1 MEHSMSSEEEIGDEE
16 KQLKNTSFDLKDYTI
31 IKEGEAEILMHA
43 TNQVFYNKTQIL
55 SNDGGMALL
64 WAPSRI
70 HQSACQYT
78 SSDVGKTCLVM
89 VGADGLTLSVHQVF
103 ELEISGGYFSYTYVT
118 QPSPWALNDFFAVVV
133 ATTMELIFFTL
144 GYHDLTVKIY
154 QHQVNNRDMSIAVL
168 RTFISQRKLE
178 HKAMLARQAKAC
190 PKVPDESVSEMEP
203 PADSSQHNGMS
214 SDGCKLLEEM
224 SQDEQCSISDV
235 QTRNLRRKD
244 LELKPARVLEALS
257 ASGLRALRYAREV
270 EGIGQVVALDNDKV
284 SVESCRRNIRFN
296 GSVACSKLESHLAD
310 ARVYMLTHPKEFDV
324 VDLDPYGSPSVFLD
338 SAVQSV
344 VDGGILMCTATDL
357 AVLCGGNGEVCYSKY
372 GSYPLRGKYC
382 HEMAL
387 RILLACIESH
397 ANQYKRYIVPVL
409 SVHMDF
415 YVRVFVRIYSS
426 ASAMRNTPLKL
437 SYVYQC
443 NGCDSFHLQPV
454 GRTIS
459 KSNTL
464 RYHPG
469 FGPAISQDCSD
480 CGKKFNMGGPIWS
493 APIHDQEWVA
503 AILADVKS
511 MKEQYPAYDRICAM
525 LTAVSEELPDIPLFL
540 SLHNISATLKCTS
553 PSAVMFRSAVINAG
567 YRTSG
572 THVNPLGLKTDA
584 PMHTIW
590 DIMRCWVTVPCS
602 VSSCFVGL
610 ENERRK
616 ERKNPK
622 EKVAMKNKGKVTRN
636 ISLQLEVSVQ
646 KIDFCQVKN
655 HPVKA
660 QPSHHPGTVI
670 LSKEPVLQAN
680 FARAVESPNKG
691 KDKKVARFLPNPERH
706 WGPKLRAGRQ
716 ITGKHVSLLG
726 TKEVN
731 IFSNPEDSDNSAA
744 VFRRRKA
751 TRVCLATKRSPF

>member
-1 MEHSMSSEEEIGDEE
+1 MEMAN
-16 KQLKNTSFDLKDYTI
+16 LTI
-31 IKEGEAEILMHA
+31 I
-43 TNQVFYNKTQIL
+43 
-55 SNDGGMALL
+55 LL
-64 WAPSRI
+64 G
-70 HQSACQYT
+70 HKLSACQYT

-89 VGADGLTLSVHQVF
+89 VGADGLTLSVHQV
-103 ELEISGGYFSYTYVT
+103 
-118 QPSPWALNDFFAVVV
+118 
-133 ATTMELIFFTL
+133 
-144 GYHDLTVKIY
+144 
-154 QHQVNNRDMSIAVL
+154 NNRDMSIAVL
-168 RTFISQRKLE
+168 RTFIQQRKLE
-178 HKAMLARQAKAC
+178 HKAMLARQAKAG

-284 SVESCRRNIRFN
+284 YVESCRRNIRFN

-397 ANQYKRYIVPVL
+397 ANRYKRYIVPVL

-590 DIMRCWVTVPCS
+590 DIMCCWVTVPCS

-646 KIDFCQVKN
+646 KIDFCQVEN

-680 FARAVESPNKG
+680 FARAVESPSKG

-726 TKEVN
+726 TKEEN

-744 VFRRRKA
+744 VF
-751 TRVCLATKRSPF
+751 